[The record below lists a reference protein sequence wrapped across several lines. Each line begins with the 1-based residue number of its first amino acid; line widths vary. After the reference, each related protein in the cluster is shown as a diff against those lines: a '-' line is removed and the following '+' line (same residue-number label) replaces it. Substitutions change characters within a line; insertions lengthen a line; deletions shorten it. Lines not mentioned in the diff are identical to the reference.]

1 MSILI
6 LTLCLSHCSTID
18 TADVGLAIIQE
29 YMASDKMKITRRH
42 LRQIIQEELSKAAPF
57 GSGMKQTKLD
67 KDRKELVG
75 HT

>member
-29 YMASDKMKITRRH
+29 YMASDKMKITNLEQENRKKFLK
-42 LRQIIQEELSKAAPF
+42 LRARKQER
-57 GSGMKQTKLD
+57 GSRSWKKT
-67 KDRKELVG
+67 
-75 HT
+75 T